1 MKTKLVLMAVAICL
15 TVTSFAQMGRPSF
28 GVRAGVNFQNLNGK
42 DGNDDRLE
50 NNLLVGFNAGV
61 NAEVPIAQ
69 DFFIQP
75 GLLYSVK
82 GAKSDD
88 AFAGQDIKVKLN
100 YLELPINLL
109 YKPALGEGR
118 LLMGFGPYI
127 AYALNG
133 KVKGDNDAVDIEF
146 DNEASPLDYA
156 DGPVMKRFD
165 AGANLLFGFEMSN
178 NLSAQINA
186 QLGLLNLNPKLTGV
200 NEDLGTL
207 KNTGFGVSLGYRF

>member
-1 MKTKLVLMAVAICL
+1 MKTKIMMMAVAIC
-15 TVTSFAQMGRPSF
+15 VTASSYAQIGRPSF
-28 GVRAGVNFQNLNGK
+28 GIRAGVNFQNLNGK
-42 DGNDDRLE
+42 DADDDRLE
-50 NNLLVGFNAGV
+50 NKLMVGLNAGV

-69 DFFIQP
+69 DFYVQP

-82 GAKSDD
+82 GAKAENDFGGDD
-88 AFAGQDIKVKLN
+88 VKFKLN
-100 YLELPINLL
+100 YIELPINLL

-133 KVKGDNDAVDIEF
+133 KVKAGDDDFDIEF
-146 DNEASPLDYA
+146 DNEVAPIDLI

-178 NLSAQINA
+178 NLSAQLNA
-186 QLGLLNLNPKLTGV
+186 QLGLLNLNPKVTG
-200 NEDLGTL
+200 NNQDLGTL
-207 KNTGFGVSLGYRF
+207 KNTGFGVSVGYRF